1 MDGSFVGPEL
11 AGGFPFELFGED
23 GKVIKGKHVVSP
35 NITMH
40 PQTGI
45 ITGWSQEV
53 FVGRFKTGRVIEGSP
68 MPWGP
73 FSRMSEMEL
82 IVIYKYL
89 SSVDPIERKIP
100 VGIQDGNPAM

>member
-1 MDGSFVGPEL
+1 VGPEL
-11 AGGFPFELFGED
+11 AGGFPFELFGPD
-23 GKVIKGKHVVSP
+23 AKIIPGKHVVSP

-45 ITGWSQEV
+45 MAGWSQEV
-53 FVGRFKTGRVIEGSP
+53 FVERFKTGRVIEGSP

-100 VGIQDGNPAM
+100 VGIQDGDPAM